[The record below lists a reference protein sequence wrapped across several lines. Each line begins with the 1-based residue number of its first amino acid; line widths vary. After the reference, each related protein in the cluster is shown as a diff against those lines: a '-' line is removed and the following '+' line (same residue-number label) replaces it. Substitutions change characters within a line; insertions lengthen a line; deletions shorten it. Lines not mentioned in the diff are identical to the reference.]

1 MKSLSTVKH
10 NLKSH
15 PYYTALGVLVLVLL
29 AFLFLRGGEELGEV
43 TEESTRT
50 VETVA
55 VGEYSTGAI
64 GVAVPTADG
73 NSFVVRAESGGRVN
87 KTIPANTTVKQ
98 GATIAVLD
106 NGAQLAELTRA
117 EGVYE
122 AALASGAQSDIS
134 VTDSKE
140 ALTAAK
146 QSAVDTNRAA
156 LTAWNNVLLN
166 TVDDV
171 FSNPRSQIP
180 GVRISSD
187 GKANF
192 LNDERVAMTNLLKSW
207 QDEVASLSANNDPSR
222 IKGAIENSISRI
234 DRLST
239 MVSTIIPLLAKQD
252 ADEVWSEATL
262 VALRSDFATAQAT
275 LNTHRANL
283 LSDKTA
289 LTRAEDAVSSASISG
304 TGGEVSAANATI
316 KQALG
321 GYQAAQAAYNKT
333 IVKAPF
339 AGTVTSLNVTV
350 GDIISVGTDV
360 AIVKPNEGEET
371 ERAFIIPLAAVK
383 YTPEN
388 AYVFVVNAEGKIESI
403 EVETGLV
410 TVNSIKVT
418 GLNGDEQI
426 ITDVRGLKV
435 GQEVTVN

>member
-1 MKSLSTVKH
+1 
-10 NLKSH
+10 
-15 PYYTALGVLVLVLL
+15 
-29 AFLFLRGGEELGEV
+29 
-43 TEESTRT
+43 
-50 VETVA
+50 
-55 VGEYSTGAI
+55 
-64 GVAVPTADG
+64 
-73 NSFVVRAESGGRVN
+73 
-87 KTIPANTTVKQ
+87 
-98 GATIAVLD
+98 
-106 NGAQLAELTRA
+106 
-117 EGVYE
+117 
-122 AALASGAQSDIS
+122 
-134 VTDSKE
+134 
-140 ALTAAK
+140 
-146 QSAVDTNRAA
+146 
-156 LTAWNNVLLN
+156 
-166 TVDDV
+166 
-171 FSNPRSQIP
+171 
-180 GVRISSD
+180 
-187 GKANF
+187 
-192 LNDERVAMTNLLKSW
+192 
-207 QDEVASLSANNDPSR
+207 
-222 IKGAIENSISRI
+222 
-234 DRLST
+234 

-388 AYVFVVNAEGKIESI
+388 AYVFIVNADGKIESI